1 MNRFTC
7 LFFLVLNAVFNGRS
21 EVVGIKFGCW
31 QAADGYFLLLYGR
44 ELCWQAADGYFLML
58 YGRELIAV
66 IVAYHISLDPFL

>member
-7 LFFLVLNAVFNGRS
+7 LFFLVLNAVFTGRC

-31 QAADGYFLLLYGR
+31 K
-44 ELCWQAADGYFLML
+44 AADGYFLML

>member
-1 MNRFTC
+1 M
-7 LFFLVLNAVFNGRS
+7 
-21 EVVGIKFGCW
+21 GIKFGCW